1 MAKTTLQLEK
11 PQRRLGLKGMIAF
24 IILMDAFIPLSNDLY
39 LPAMPRRWES
49 IWARRTRSCS

>member
-24 IILMDAFIPLSNDLY
+24 IILMDAFIPL
-39 LPAMPRRWES
+39 
-49 IWARRTRSCS
+49 